1 MYPAYVYIIIKN
13 EYISK
18 AVLFSLVVF
27 SLDTSRIHSCVSTTH
42 SNSSQA
48 AKLLFFACFATG
60 QAVKFRLVLFCFF
73 MDQKISIALFASS
86 LMSPND
92 Y

>member
-1 MYPAYVYIIIKN
+1 MNTSVKQYFFFP
-13 EYISK
+13 
-18 AVLFSLVVF
+18 LFVF
-27 SLDTSRIHSCVSTTH
+27 SLDTFRIHSCISATH

-73 MDQKISIALFASS
+73 MDQKKSAS
-86 LMSPND
+86 LCLLPL
-92 Y
+92 